1 MHEEGE
7 GYMSPM
13 SQCPLMCGK
22 IFTQRR
28 FWSIPSPLTLAPAS
42 LPLLRVSERY
52 LGSPSVS
59 TQRLQFTLGPICGVW
74 PYWGLDESTVIQMTP
89 SLW

>member
-7 GYMSPM
+7 GYMSPV

-22 IFTQRR
+22 IL
-28 FWSIPSPLTLAPAS
+28 SPLTLAPAS

-52 LGSPSVS
+52 LCSPSVS
-59 TQRLQFTLGPICGVW
+59 PQRLQFTLGSICGVW
-74 PYWGLDESTVIQMTP
+74 TNLLLYK
-89 SLW
+89 